1 MENDE
6 LLTIPQAMDR
16 LKVGRT
22 RIYTLMND
30 GRLRGVK
37 IGYSRRVFSRDLL
50 AFMEG
55 LQSPT
60 DDVSPCMDS
69 LRRCKNA

>member
-37 IGYSRRVFSRDLL
+37 IGIFPQSFLQ
-50 AFMEG
+50 G
-55 LQSPT
+55 LVGVYGEPAK
-60 DDVSPCMDS
+60 PI
-69 LRRCKNA
+69 R